1 MRIDLALK
9 YLCIL
14 KSRSSVK
21 HLCHDNAILVND
33 LPVKPSAG
41 VRIGDKIT
49 IRFPGRTLSIR
60 LLEVPGKQLSKTLAP
75 TYFERI
81 DSVESQDADT
91 PIE

>member
-14 KSRSSVK
+14 KSRSSAK

-41 VRIGDKIT
+41 VQNGDIIT
-49 IRFPGRTLSIR
+49 IRFPGRTVSVR
-60 LLEVPGKQLSKTLAP
+60 LLEVPGKQLSKTTAP
-75 TYFERI
+75 TYFERLG
-81 DSVESQDADT
+81 SVESQNDD
-91 PIE
+91 I

>member
-14 KSRSSVK
+14 KSRSSAK

-41 VRIGDKIT
+41 VRNGDKIT
-49 IRFPGRTLSIR
+49 IRFPGRTVSIR
-60 LLEVPGKQLSKTLAP
+60 LLDIPTKQLSRSLAL
-75 TYFERI
+75 TYIERL
-81 DSVESQDADT
+81 DTGESYDH
-91 PIE
+91 EELSE

>member
-14 KSRSSVK
+14 KSRSSAK
-21 HLCHDNAILVND
+21 HLCSDKAILVND

-41 VRIGDKIT
+41 VRTGDKIT
-49 IRFPGRTLSIR
+49 IRLPRRTVSIR
-60 LLEVPGKQLSKTLAP
+60 LLEIPKKQLSKTIAP

-81 DSVESQDADT
+81 DSPGSPDADT
-91 PIE
+91 EIE

>member
-21 HLCHDNAILVND
+21 HLCSDNAILVND
-33 LPVKPSAG
+33 LPVKPSTS

-49 IRFPGRTLSIR
+49 IHFPRRTVSIR
-60 LLEVPGKQLSKTLAP
+60 LLEVPEKQLSKTRAP
-75 TYFERI
+75 TCFERI
-81 DSVESQDADT
+81 GNAESQDADT
-91 PIE
+91 QI

>member
-14 KSRSSVK
+14 KSRSSAK

-41 VRIGDKIT
+41 VRNGDLIT
-49 IRFPGRTLSIR
+49 IRFPGRIVSIR
-60 LLEVPGKQLSKTLAP
+60 LLEVPSRQMSKTTAP
-75 TYFERI
+75 THFERLDPEEGQNDDI
-81 DSVESQDADT
+81 
-91 PIE
+91 

>member
-9 YLCIL
+9 FLCIL
-14 KSRSSVK
+14 KSRSSAK

-41 VRIGDKIT
+41 VRTGDKIT
-49 IRFPGRTLSIR
+49 IRFPGCTLSIR
-60 LLEVPGKQLSKTLAP
+60 LLDVPEKQLSKTLAP

-81 DSVESQDADT
+81 DIPEA
-91 PIE
+91 